1 VRQQVVQSQTV
12 DPDGFLRSNQVHLLD
27 PLADPVLQGE
37 ILGDEQLRK
46 YRHEL
51 LGLHHNHP
59 VQVSE
64 HLGVEVAV
72 GRHLFDHVRLD
83 QEQTRARHQLPLA
96 IKREFGHLLAR
107 LVLPEQSV
115 RDHHHVQ
122 LLLVSRYV
130 LVALI
135 AVVIR
140 IAQVSLRVFFAGIQQ
155 RLFFVLDLLSEFE
168 RRELDQLRHLV
179 LRGEH
184 AKQGSLFSHLQ
195 ELDID
200 EVFLNNRVRDGI
212 HCGR

>member
-1 VRQQVVQSQTV
+1 
-12 DPDGFLRSNQVHLLD
+12 
-27 PLADPVLQGE
+27 
-37 ILGDEQLRK
+37 
-46 YRHEL
+46 
-51 LGLHHNHP
+51 
-59 VQVSE
+59 
-64 HLGVEVAV
+64 
-72 GRHLFDHVRLD
+72 
-83 QEQTRARHQLPLA
+83 
-96 IKREFGHLLAR
+96 
-107 LVLPEQSV
+107 VLPEQSV

-184 AKQGSLFSHLQ
+184 AK
-195 ELDID
+195 
-200 EVFLNNRVRDGI
+200 
-212 HCGR
+212 